1 MKLARPLLI
10 IALLVVAAGVA
21 LLALRGPAADKAPA
35 PSLIGGPFQM
45 VDTDGKTVDQ
55 SVLNGK
61 WSAVFFGFTYCPD
74 VCPATLQ
81 ALSAAVPKLT
91 PDQAKNLQIVFVSID
106 PERDTP
112 EQLKGY
118 LDAQRLPV
126 KAIGLTGTPAQVAA
140 TAKTYRVFYEKAGTG
155 DDYTMNHSTA
165 VYLMDPKGR
174 FDRVIAFGLTP
185 AQMAEQIAAAM
196 RR

>member
-1 MKLARPLLI
+1 M
-10 IALLVVAAGVA
+10 AATVLGV
-21 LLALRGPAADKAPA
+21 LALSSPA
-35 PSLIGGPFQM
+35 PPSGAVSSSGTAAIGGPFTM
-45 VDTDGKTVDQ
+45 VDTEGRTVDE
-55 SVLNGK
+55 SVLNGR
-61 WSAVFFGFTYCPD
+61 WSLVFFGFTYCPD

>member
-1 MKLARPLLI
+1 MKLARPILI
-10 IALLVVAAGVA
+10 IAALAIALGAAVFA
-21 LLALRGPAADKAPA
+21 FRGAVFDRAPE

-45 VDTDGKTVDQ
+45 VDQNGKAADQ
-55 SVLNGK
+55 TLLQGK

-81 ALSAAVPKLT
+81 ALSAAVPMLT
-91 PDQAKNLQIVFVSID
+91 PAQAKKLQIVFVSVD

-112 EQLKGY
+112 AQMKAY

-126 KAIGLTGTPAQVAA
+126 GTVGLTGTPAQVAA
-140 TAKTYRVFYEKAGTG
+140 TAKAYRVFYEKAGEG
-155 DDYTMNHSTA
+155 DSYTMNHSTA

-174 FDRVIAFGLTP
+174 FDRVLAFGLTP
-185 AQMAEQIAAAM
+185 AQMADQIKEAM
-196 RR
+196 SR